1 MDRPTVAPKEDT
13 RKRPKSPA
21 LLALITT
28 RTHIKGSNNAKPNK
42 AGQEPGLHISP
53 SGAPQACEAARVEE
67 ARVEEATA
75 AVARAAAVTMSTGAA
90 WVAARVAA

>member
-28 RTHIKGSNNAKPNK
+28 RTHKGFIGSNNAKPNK

-75 AVARAAAVTMSTGAA
+75 AVARAAAVTMT
-90 WVAARVAA
+90 R